1 MTNYNLYDYFNSMA
15 NYNISHKTTQCLPL
29 SLIHHQLKKK
39 KNFFIYLFMTD
50 CVFIPCMG
58 FL

>member
-1 MTNYNLYDYFNSMA
+1 MTNYNFYDYFNSMT

-39 KNFFIYLFMTD
+39 KKLLYLSIYD
-50 CVFIPCMG
+50 
-58 FL
+58 